1 MSQLRLC
8 LVPTFFVL
16 SSEYRQGVL
25 DEIYYL
31 VKFAN
36 FNHNDLL
43 IMPVYE
49 RRYYLSKLI
58 EEFDKKKEAVEKQKN
73 KSGGF

>member
-1 MSQLRLC
+1 
-8 LVPTFFVL
+8 
-16 SSEYRQGVL
+16 VL

-36 FNHNDLL
+36 FNHKDLVE
-43 IMPVYE
+43 MPVYE

-58 EEFDKKKEAVEKQKN
+58 EEFDKKKEAAEKQKN